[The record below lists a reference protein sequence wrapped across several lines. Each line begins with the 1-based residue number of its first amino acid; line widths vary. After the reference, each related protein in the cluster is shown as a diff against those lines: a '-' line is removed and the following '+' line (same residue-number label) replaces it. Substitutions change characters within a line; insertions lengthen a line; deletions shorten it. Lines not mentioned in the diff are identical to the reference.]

1 MASPISHI
9 VYANNFLGNV
19 QRNFLQEWRNK
30 FIAGSL
36 FPDIVRLLPNASRD
50 LTHNRYSIDLD
61 FSQLDPFHAG
71 WKFHLY
77 SDKAREYFLKKN
89 SFYNIPHAK
98 DCTYVANK
106 FLEDMLV
113 YDGPYQYKDLSDY
126 LQNIHFSIEGIDKK
140 IVHQWYCLIA
150 RYIEKEPGLEDIK
163 TILGKFKTSSTD
175 IEVAIQAIQRLK
187 DNEQGVTLLKLVSSN
202 IMLFQKEKE
211 LRVQLL

>member
-89 SFYNIPHAK
+89 GFYSEVSILK
-98 DCTYVANK
+98 T
-106 FLEDMLV
+106 EEE
-113 YDGPYQYKDLSDY
+113 Y
-126 LQNIHFSIEGIDKK
+126 L
-140 IVHQWYCLIA
+140 
-150 RYIEKEPGLEDIK
+150 R
-163 TILGKFKTSSTD
+163 
-175 IEVAIQAIQRLK
+175 
-187 DNEQGVTLLKLVSSN
+187 VSR
-202 IMLFQKEKE
+202 IMLIKATASVIKSSLALLSIRVPEKM
-211 LRVQLL
+211 